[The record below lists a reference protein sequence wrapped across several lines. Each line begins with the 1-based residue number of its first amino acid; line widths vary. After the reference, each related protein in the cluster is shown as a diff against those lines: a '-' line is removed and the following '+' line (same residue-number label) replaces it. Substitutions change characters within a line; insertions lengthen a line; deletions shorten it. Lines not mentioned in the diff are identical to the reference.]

1 MKKIISK
8 MFNFL
13 KFILMFIAFALIF
26 IGVLF
31 TYKRLDKSLTDA
43 INIFIPFALVF
54 ILTVVNIIYKKSK
67 SSENLLFNFASV
79 LVYTVII
86 IIGLRAKF
94 DTNMLLYYKYKIN
107 YNPSYLADNLSSVKA
122 LLYCLSA
129 SNIFLIISSLLKSKD
144 ENMISYVK
152 ASTDNLR
159 QNSTNMPVEE
169 QNMEEL

>member
-1 MKKIISK
+1 MSNIFSK
-8 MFNFL
+8 VFFFL
-13 KFILMFIAFALIF
+13 RYILIVIAFLLIF
-26 IGVLF
+26 MGIMF
-31 TYKRLDKSLTDA
+31 TYQRLEKSLSES
-43 INIFIPFALVF
+43 ISVLLPFVLVF
-54 ILTVVNIIYKKSK
+54 IVFIINLFVSKKSC
-67 SSENLLFNFASV
+67 SENLLFNFGTFLILIVVV
-79 LVYTVII
+79 L
-86 IIGLRAKF
+86 IGLRAKF